1 MCMTFSDNDNSSQIL
16 FHFNEL
22 PEYNKYNLT
31 TDLIKNVNDLINI
44 SNIFGNYWM
53 NKLIAW
59 QPFTPTML
67 AF

>member
-44 SNIFGNYWM
+44 SNIFGNY
-53 NKLIAW
+53 
-59 QPFTPTML
+59 
-67 AF
+67 